1 MENKK
6 LTEEELK
13 SLQEI
18 NARYANVISSLG
30 ESELFLYGLQ
40 DQLKRAEE
48 EKKGLI
54 ADYVSLKE
62 KSDQLSAKLTEKYGS
77 GRIDLQTG
85 VIESV

>member
-30 ESELFLYGLQ
+30 ESELFVYGLQ
-40 DQLKRAEE
+40 EQLKKAEE

-54 ADYVSLKE
+54 TDYLSLKE

-85 VIESV
+85 IIESV